1 MVKESALRFAKD
13 KIFKVISSL
22 SGGFVKVVML
32 NDSSTTYSI
41 SNNAVRPIP
50 LTPEILEKNG
60 WVKEVMSRGVKNS
73 HWVYT
78 KPDIEEYG
86 YFPIY
91 IEKGIGKEFD
101 VYPFTDNRVCK
112 QIVYIKYVHELQHL
126 LFGLGLNSEMEVWLS
141 VLLINIKSVKNQ
153 IRDIVIVL
161 FHVMCIIIKGWNTD
175 KNGFLCAIAFNITH
189 WKPIEKLEE

>member
-1 MVKESALRFAKD
+1 MNIEYIPGDLVMVNESALRFAKD

-91 IEKGIGKEFD
+91 IEKGIGDEFD
-101 VYPFTDNRVCK
+101 VYPFTGNNVCT
-112 QIVYIKYVHELQHL
+112 QIAYIKYVHELQHL
-126 LFGLGLNSEMEVWLS
+126 LFGLGLNSEMEV
-141 VLLINIKSVKNQ
+141 
-153 IRDIVIVL
+153 
-161 FHVMCIIIKGWNTD
+161 
-175 KNGFLCAIAFNITH
+175 
-189 WKPIEKLEE
+189 